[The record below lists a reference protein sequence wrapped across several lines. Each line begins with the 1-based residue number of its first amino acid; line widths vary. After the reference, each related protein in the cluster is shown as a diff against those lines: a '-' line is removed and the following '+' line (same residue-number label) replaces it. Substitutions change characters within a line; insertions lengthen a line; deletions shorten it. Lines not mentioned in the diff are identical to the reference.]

1 MGRRFVKKAIRKIK
15 RALDPKE
22 ADTIYRKETIDS
34 HGNRHILEINFR
46 PQLPTTPD
54 LIMKSKVKYTPK
66 DE

>member
-46 PQLPTTPD
+46 PHLPTTPD
-54 LIMKSKVKYTPK
+54 FKQTVEYK
-66 DE
+66 DNK